1 MVEDVPK
8 ADLISVT
15 KEDVLAKAKEKVQ
28 VKIVE
33 LEGIIDEVKSSL
45 DSDTKSSAGD
55 KHETSRSMV
64 QLEQEKLYK
73 QLAAFTHMK
82 GILNQ
87 LDPKIKHNKIGL
99 GSLIHTS
106 QGWYF
111 LSVGLGEIS
120 VEELLVF
127 ALNPQAPLGKQLL
140 GKRVGE
146 EVEFNGNKLEI
157 LSVL

>member
-1 MVEDVPK
+1 VEDIPK
-8 ADLISVT
+8 VDLISVI

-55 KHETSRSMV
+55 KHETSRAMV

-73 QLAAFTHMK
+73 QLAEFTQMK
-82 GILNQ
+82 GVLNQ

-111 LSVGLGEIS
+111 LSVGIGQIFVYES
-120 VEELLVF
+120 LVF
-127 ALNPQAPLGKQLL
+127 ALNPQAPLGKQLI

-146 EVEFNGNKLEI
+146 DVFFNGNTLEI
-157 LSVL
+157 LEVY

>member
-1 MVEDVPK
+1 MVENIPK
-8 ADLISVT
+8 VDLIFVT

-55 KHETSRSMV
+55 KHETSRAMV

-73 QLAAFTHMK
+73 QLAEFTQMK
-82 GILNQ
+82 GILNH

-111 LSVGLGEIS
+111 LSVGLGQIS
-120 VEELLVF
+120 VNETIVF
-127 ALNPQAPLGKQLL
+127 ALNPQAPLGKLL
-140 GKRVGE
+140 IGKRVGE
-146 EVEFNGNKLEI
+146 EVFFNRNTLEI
-157 LSVL
+157 LEVY

>member
-1 MVEDVPK
+1 M
-8 ADLISVT
+8 T

-28 VKIVE
+28 VKIIE

-55 KHETSRSMV
+55 KHETSRAMV

-73 QLAAFTHMK
+73 QLAEFTQMK

-111 LSVGLGEIS
+111 LSVGLGQIS
-120 VEELLVF
+120 VDETIVF
-127 ALNPQAPLGKQLL
+127 ALNPQAPLGKLL
-140 GKRVGE
+140 IGKRVGE
-146 EVEFNGNKLEI
+146 EVFFNGNTLEF
-157 LSVL
+157 LEVY